1 MPDKEG
7 SDDEKK
13 STKSV
18 VNKKQKQM
26 MGEEGYDIA
35 RDMGR
40 VRPSKDK
47 KDATTMPVSKEMRK
61 TQKVNKGPSALE
73 LVKKKYGKAVM
84 KVGKKKANEELDL
97 TQVAEAFGGYIIEAN
112 GKKKNENER
121 AIDRFI
127 QSDDPFNVPSEKE
140 AARRQVQKDAGEK
153 VKKSVAGTPAA
164 KDYKPAKT
172 EKRKLSP
179 TTPGGK
185 VTIKYATPADERAA
199 AASDALDDMI
209 GDQKQKGKIFL
220 GKPTAEIKQ
229 AAKKTINKPLAD
241 KVKSDRD
248 KLTSRVKERSALRK
262 GKSAQRQAVAGT
274 SGEKT
279 GSLSKGNL
287 EFPGDRSGAYSQ
299 AQADIDF
306 QKLLRRQG
314 ATGDF
319 GATMSA
325 DARKIAQAKRDQRM
339 RDQET
344 PDPFDVYKKKQDKLQ
359 KDMMQY
365 QKTTDQGLRTIASMN
380 PSERA
385 ARGIGGGSTGG
396 GSTEGAGGAGS
407 RFSGSGSTKKVTDFT
422 TGKEVERKVPER
434 GGSVVVYN
442 RRKGEDF
449 VRDSKKK
456 GKDSVIT
463 PEILPQGNKSGEN
476 LKLVNATRM
485 QNIKKT
491 AEITTKK
498 YAKFAQKNPVL
509 GGVTGLAA
517 YDVGKGILGKIK
529 NIVRGLNVEKP
540 TKTGRISAGQ

>member
-1 MPDKEG
+1 MPEKDG
-7 SDDEKK
+7 SEEK

-97 TQVAEAFGGYIIEAN
+97 PQVAEAFGGYIIEAN

>member
-1 MPDKEG
+1 MP
-7 SDDEKK
+7 EKDGAEEK

-407 RFSGSGSTKKVTDFT
+407 RFSGSGSKRKVTDFT
-422 TGKEVERKVPER
+422 TGKEVERKVPEK
-434 GGSVVVYN
+434 GGSVIVYN